1 MDAAIIRERLRELRE
16 AMQKEG
22 IDFYLIPSSDYHNS
36 EYAAPFFQT
45 RAYFSGFTGSNG
57 TLLVS
62 KEEAGLWT
70 DGRYFVQAAAQLKD
84 TGITMYKMMVA
95 GEPTILEYLKERM
108 PEGSVLGFDGMTLAA
123 ETGVEYAKELQ
134 EKKIKFRYDKDLAAE
149 IWKDRP
155 PLPCTEAFVLP
166 EEISGASY
174 LIKSTEVR
182 AKMKEYGTE
191 VLFLAKLDDICW
203 LTNLRAADVACNPV
217 MLSYLLLTMEH
228 AYLFVQPK
236 AVTEE
241 VRAYCREN
249 GITVM
254 DYAKTLAHMSGYA
267 PTGDM
272 LFDRSNVSYTVF
284 TVLRQITLNRGHKLI
299 NRPNPTLLLKACKN
313 ETELRHT
320 RETYLADSAVLTE
333 FLYWAKH
340 HAGREHLSETDI
352 AEKIDGMRA
361 QMDGFLDLSFDTI
374 AGYGANGAI
383 VHYKPEKETAA
394 KAEEKG
400 FLLVDS
406 GGNFKT
412 GTTDVTRT
420 IALGELTE
428 EMKKHFTLVCAA
440 MLRLANAVFPYG
452 CTGRNL
458 DTYARAPLWAE
469 GLDYQHGTGHG
480 IGFVLNVHEGPQNI
494 RWKYGQAQPEVALEA
509 GMLVSDE
516 PGIYIEGSHGIRT
529 ENILEVREW
538 KETEQ
543 GRFLCFHPLTYA
555 PIDPDAID
563 LAYLT
568 AEDREAL
575 NRYHEQVYEC
585 IAPRLADE
593 KIREWLK
600 EVTRP
605 L

>member
-1 MDAAIIRERLRELRE
+1 MDAGIIRERLRKLRD
-16 AMQKEG
+16 AMQENG

-36 EYAAPFFQT
+36 EYAAPFFQV
-45 RAYFSGFTGSNG
+45 RAYFSGFTGSSG

-62 KEEAGLWT
+62 REEAGLWT
-70 DGRYFVQAAAQLKD
+70 DGRYFVQAARQLKD
-84 TGITMYKMMVA
+84 TGITLYKMMVP
-95 GEPTILEYLKERM
+95 GEPTVLEYLKDKM
-108 PEGSVLGFDGMTLAA
+108 PEGSVLGFDGRTLAA

-134 EKKIKFRYDKDLAAE
+134 EKNVKFRYDKDLAAE
-149 IWKDRP
+149 IWEDRP
-155 PLPCTEAFVLP
+155 ALPCTKAFVLP
-166 EEISGASY
+166 EDISGKPY
-174 LIKSTEVR
+174 LVKSTEVR
-182 AKMKEYGTE
+182 AKMREYGTE

-217 MLSYLLLTMEH
+217 LLSYLLLTMDH
-228 AYLFVQPK
+228 AYLFVQPD
-236 AVTEE
+236 ALTDE
-241 VRAYCREN
+241 VRAYCKEN

-254 DYAKTLAHMSGYA
+254 DYEKTVAHMSGYA
-267 PTGDM
+267 PTGNV

-313 ETELRHT
+313 ETELAHT

-340 HAGREHLSETDI
+340 HAAGLTEFEI
-352 AEKIDGMRA
+352 AQKIDGMRA
-361 QMDGFLDLSFDTI
+361 EMPGFLDLSFDTI
-374 AGYGANGAI
+374 AGYGENGAI
-383 VHYKPEKETAA
+383 VHYKPEQETAA
-394 KAEEKG
+394 RAEAKG

-420 IALGELTE
+420 IVLGELTE

-440 MLRLANAVFPYG
+440 MLRLAEAKFPEG

-458 DTYARAPLWAE
+458 DTYAREVLWAE
-469 GLDYQHGTGHG
+469 GLDYNHGTGHG
-480 IGFVLNVHEGPQNI
+480 IGFVLNVHEGPHNI
-494 RWKYGQAQPEVALEA
+494 RWKTAVTQPDTALQK

-538 KETEQ
+538 KETEH
-543 GRFLCFHPLTYA
+543 GKFLCFAPLTYA
-555 PIDPDAID
+555 PIDPEAID
-563 LAYLT
+563 PAYLS
-568 AEDREAL
+568 AKDKEAL
-575 NRYHEQVYEC
+575 NRYHERVYEL
-585 IAPRLADE
+585 IAPRLKDAE
-593 KIREWLK
+593 IREWLK